1 MADWLKTAGFLDTKD
16 QDKINYIFVPPK
28 KVESNKLPGDSGHFI
43 RVEIENTDLKKEILA
58 SKKRTKSN
66 RKPYQMPKIDRDNTD
81 ETVKMLE
88 DIAKLEPGK
97 NAQIAVKKIS
107 EIQALKSQK
116 KFKLPGEVPLGD
128 TIQTKEREKIK
139 IVVPPPK
146 TSSQKRIKDKYK
158 KIRRN
163 KIKGQ
168 KKVESNK

>member
-1 MADWLKTAGFLDTKD
+1 
-16 QDKINYIFVPPK
+16 
-28 KVESNKLPGDSGHFI
+28 
-43 RVEIENTDLKKEILA
+43 
-58 SKKRTKSN
+58 
-66 RKPYQMPKIDRDNTD
+66 MPKIDRDNTD

-107 EIQALKSQK
+107 EKYKLLRAKK

-128 TIQTKEREKIK
+128 TIQTKERGKIK

-163 KIKGQ
+163 KIKSQ
-168 KKVESNK
+168 KKVESNKKKKGY